1 MTVHP
6 EIRQFL
12 DLVASLNRPP
22 LSELSPQDARE
33 QVRAD
38 NAHLPPGPDV
48 DVVEDLRIPVRDGE
62 IGARRYAP
70 RGADAII
77 VWLHGGGWVICDLDT
92 HDAMCRL
99 LANAARATV
108 ISVDYRLAPEHPFP
122 GPVDDCWDALSWI
135 AAHHPDVPLIVG
147 GDSAGGDLAAVMTL
161 RARDAGGPPI
171 ARQLLVYPVTDLST
185 RHPSYAECGDDPDS
199 FLSADDMTW
208 FASHYL
214 TDPAQASDP
223 EASPLLAA
231 DLSNLPPASV
241 VIADHDPLRDEGLAY
256 AERLREAG
264 VPVALHRYPDAMH
277 AFVGFAV
284 IIGRGREAIDALAA
298 DVRSS
303 VGLIPSG

>member
-1 MTVHP
+1 VTVHP

-22 LSELSPQDARE
+22 LSELSPQEARAT
-33 QVRAD
+33 VSAD
-38 NAHLPPGPDV
+38 NANLPPGPDV
-48 DVVEDLRIPVRDGE
+48 DAVEDLRIPVRDGE

-70 RGADAII
+70 TGADAII

-135 AAHHPDVPLIVG
+135 AAQHPDVPLIVG

-161 RARDAGGPPI
+161 RARDAGGPAI

-277 AFVGFAV
+277 AFVGFAT
-284 IIGRGREAIDALAA
+284 IISRGREAIDALAA
-298 DVRSS
+298 DVRAT

>member
-12 DLVASLNRPP
+12 DLIAALDRPP
-22 LSELSPQDARE
+22 LSALSPQEARAT
-33 QVRAD
+33 VSAD
-38 NAHLPPGPDV
+38 SANLPPGPPV
-48 DVVEDLRIPVRDGE
+48 DAVEDLRIPVRDGE

-70 RGADAII
+70 EGADAII
-77 VWLHGGGWVICDLDT
+77 VWMHGGGWVVCDLET

-108 ISVDYRLAPEHPFP
+108 VSVDYRLAPEHPFP

-135 AAHHPDVPLIVG
+135 AAQHPHVPLVVG
-147 GDSAGGDLAAVMTL
+147 GDSAGGDLAAVMAL
-161 RARDAGGPPI
+161 RARDAGGPAI
-171 ARQLLVYPVTDLST
+171 ARQILVYPVTDLST

-208 FASHYL
+208 FASHFL
-214 TDPAQASDP
+214 SDPAQASDP
-223 EASPLLAA
+223 EASPLLAP

-256 AERLREAG
+256 AERLEAAG
-264 VPVALHRYPDAMH
+264 VPVTMHRYPDAMH
-277 AFVGFAV
+277 AFFAFASV
-284 IIGRGREAIDALAA
+284 LERGREAIDAVAA
-298 DVRSS
+298 DVRST
-303 VGLIPSG
+303 VGLLPNT

>member
-22 LSELSPQDARE
+22 LSELSPQEARAT
-33 QVRAD
+33 VSAD
-38 NAHLPPGPDV
+38 NANLPPGPDV
-48 DVVEDLRIPVRDGE
+48 DAVEDLRIPVRDGE

-70 RGADAII
+70 TGADAII

-135 AAHHPDVPLIVG
+135 AAQHPDVPLIVG

-161 RARDAGGPPI
+161 RARDAGGPAI

-277 AFVGFAV
+277 AFVGFAT
-284 IIGRGREAIDALAA
+284 IISRGREAIDALAA
-298 DVRSS
+298 DVRAT